1 MNRNISRYF
10 VIAALAFV
18 VLFSSCDLGNSSDY
32 TDGLAGKWIA
42 SYGDGF
48 EVTGN
53 PFSGFYYTQ
62 YDDADLGVSFAGTII
77 GKPDITT
84 EEGYLY
90 ILITDGG
97 SWGKTVDAY
106 YAIHWENLSETG
118 VSQGSASLVD
128 FLDPKNSGM
137 ETLAKAKEE
146 YTVANGYFGYHG
158 EYAKQ

>member
-48 EVTGN
+48 NV
-53 PFSGFYYTQ
+53 SGSTYTQ
-62 YDDADLGVSFAGTII
+62 YDNADLGISFAGTIM
-77 GKPDITT
+77 GEPDLTA
-84 EEGYLY
+84 ENGYLY

-97 SWGKTVDAY
+97 SWEKTVDAY
-106 YAIHWENLSETG
+106 YAIHWKNLSEAG
-118 VSQGSASLVD
+118 VSQGSASLGEYT
-128 FLDPKNSGM
+128 DPKNSGM
-137 ETLAKAKEE
+137 ATLQEAIAE

-158 EYAKQ
+158 EYTKQ